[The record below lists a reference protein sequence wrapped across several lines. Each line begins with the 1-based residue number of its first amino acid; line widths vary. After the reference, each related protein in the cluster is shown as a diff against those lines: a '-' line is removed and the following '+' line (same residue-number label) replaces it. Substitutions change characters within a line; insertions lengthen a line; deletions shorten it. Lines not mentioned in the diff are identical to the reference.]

1 MSNALTS
8 PGILPYHE
16 DNLVTATTPW
26 GTVMDDD
33 AIQHQRRSLAS
44 TFAELRSWMG
54 NPDRSDTAIPE
65 TPPEHCPRC
74 DAIMPRST
82 RNWRLRVCPSCGLH
96 LRLPARERIATLI
109 DDGTFQEHDTA
120 LASTDPLDFSD
131 ERTYRSRL
139 LHQQEQHAH
148 RDALVTGTAKI
159 GGIPIT
165 LAVLDFTFMGGSM
178 GIVVG
183 RKLAAAAEASIEANQ
198 PLITIVASGG
208 ARMQEGMFALWQM
221 GRTAAAIKKLRAAGV
236 PYISVLTDPTT
247 GGVFASFAS
256 LGDVIL
262 AEPEALIGF
271 AGPRVAEAMMG
282 HPLPEGSHRAEYLL
296 AHGHIDA
303 VVPRPA
309 IRQTIVD
316 ILGIWRDAQVLGE
329 QEVRSPTP
337 WHADPDRDLP
347 DAWSLTQDVRS
358 PERPSAAA
366 YIKGMVSDLVPLSGD
381 RLEADDPAV
390 LGGMGR
396 ISGIPVMTIGLD
408 RGHDRH
414 PDEAPLHPRPAGFR
428 KAHRLMTLAARWRMP
443 VVLLIDTPGAWP
455 GIESEERGLAAAIAQ
470 DLALLSDLPTPTV
483 SVVVG
488 EGGSGGAL
496 ALAIADRMLMQERA
510 IFSVIAPEGA
520 AAILYHDPERAPEL
534 AESLR
539 ITARDLEAFGMID
552 GIIREPD
559 DGAAADPEMAIQLV
573 ERAIVANLDELRR
586 YDVRHLL
593 KQRYARI
600 RNLGDEYISEP
611 SRAQRLG
618 GWVRR
623 KVRGNGQH
631 PA

>member
-1 MSNALTS
+1 
-8 PGILPYHE
+8 
-16 DNLVTATTPW
+16 
-26 GTVMDDD
+26 MDDD
-33 AIQHQRRSLAS
+33 AIRHQRRSLAT

-54 NPDRSDTAIPE
+54 NPDRSDTAIPA

-74 DAIMPRST
+74 HAIMPRST

-109 DDGTFQEHDTA
+109 DDGTFEEHDSA
-120 LASTDPLDFSD
+120 LASGDPLDFSD

-139 LHQQEQHAH
+139 LHQQERRTH

-159 GGIPIT
+159 GGIPAT

-183 RKLAAAAEASIEANQ
+183 RKLAAAAEASIDARR
-198 PLITIVASGG
+198 PLVTIVASGG

-221 GRTAAAIKKLRAAGV
+221 ARTAAAIKKLRAAGV

-256 LGDVIL
+256 LGDVII

-309 IRQTIVD
+309 MRQSIVD
-316 ILGIWRDAQVLGE
+316 VLGIWRDAQALGDQE
-329 QEVRSPTP
+329 VRSLESWNAAPDRALPDAWTLMQEVRSP
-337 WHADPDRDLP
+337 D
-347 DAWSLTQDVRS
+347 
-358 PERPSAAA
+358 RPSAAA
-366 YIKGMVSDLVPLSGD
+366 YLRGMLSDWVPLAGD

-390 LGGMGR
+390 VGGMGR

-408 RGHDRH
+408 RGHDRY
-414 PDEAPLHPRPAGFR
+414 PAEAPLHPRPAGFR
-428 KAHRLMTLAARWRMP
+428 KAHRLMTLAARWRLP

-455 GIESEERGLAAAIAQ
+455 GIESEERGLAASIAQ

-483 SVVVG
+483 SLVIG

-496 ALAIADRMLMQERA
+496 ALAVADRMLMQERT

-520 AAILYHDPERAPEL
+520 AAILYHDPGRAPEL

-552 GIIREPD
+552 GIVREPD
-559 DGAAADPEMAIQLV
+559 DGAATDPDLAIQLA
-573 ERAIVANLDELRR
+573 ERAIVASLDELRR
-586 YDVRHLL
+586 YDVRQLVKH
-593 KQRYARI
+593 RYDRI
-600 RNLGDEYISEP
+600 RHLGDDHIIEP
-611 SRAQRLG
+611 SRTKRLAH
-618 GWVRR
+618 WVRG
-623 KVRGNGQH
+623 KVRGNGQM
-631 PA
+631 PG

>member
-1 MSNALTS
+1 
-8 PGILPYHE
+8 
-16 DNLVTATTPW
+16 
-26 GTVMDDD
+26 MDDD
-33 AIQHQRRSLAS
+33 ATQQQRRSLAT

-74 DAIMPRST
+74 HAIMPSST
-82 RNWRLRVCPSCGLH
+82 RNWRLRVCPACGLH

-109 DDGTFQEHDTA
+109 DDGTFREHDTS
-120 LASTDPLDFSD
+120 LASTDPLDFRD

-139 LHQQEQHAH
+139 LYHQEQHVH
-148 RDALVTGTAKI
+148 RDALVTGEARI
-159 GGIPIT
+159 GGIPVT
-165 LAVLDFTFMGGSM
+165 LAVLDFSFMGGSM
-178 GIVVG
+178 GLVVG
-183 RKLAAAAEASIEANQ
+183 RKLAAAAEESAEHGR
-198 PLITIVASGG
+198 PLVTVVASGG

-221 GRTAAAIKKLRAAGV
+221 ARTAAAIKKLRAAGV

-282 HPLPEGSHRAEYLL
+282 RPLPEGSHRAEYLL
-296 AHGHIDA
+296 AHGHLDA

-309 IRQTIVD
+309 MRQTIID
-316 ILGIWRDAQVLGE
+316 ILGVWRDAQALGE
-329 QEVRSPTP
+329 QEVRPP
-337 WHADPDRDLP
+337 VAWHADPDRPLP
-347 DAWSLTQDVRS
+347 DAWSLTQDIRS
-358 PERPSAAA
+358 PDRPSASV
-366 YIKGMVSDLVPLSGD
+366 YIRGMVSDWVPLSGD
-381 RLEADDPAV
+381 RLEADDLAV
-390 LGGMGR
+390 IGGMGR
-396 ISGIPVMTIGLD
+396 IAGIPLMTIGLD
-408 RGHDRH
+408 RGHDRL
-414 PDEAPLHPRPAGFR
+414 PDDAPLHPRPAGFR

-455 GIESEERGLAAAIAQ
+455 GIESEERGLAASIAQ

-483 SVVVG
+483 SVVIG

-496 ALAIADRMLMQERA
+496 ALAIADRILMQERA

-520 AAILYHDPERAPEL
+520 AAILYHDAARAPEL

-539 ITARDLEAFGMID
+539 ITARDLEAFGMVD
-552 GIIREPD
+552 GIVREPD
-559 DGAAADPEMAIQLV
+559 DGAAADSELAIQIV

-586 YDVRHLL
+586 YDVRQLVKH
-593 KQRYARI
+593 RYDRI
-600 RNLGDEYISEP
+600 RHLGDEHISEP
-611 SRAQRLG
+611 SRTRRLAH
-618 GWVRR
+618 WVRG

-631 PA
+631 PV